1 MTETSQRNGIP
12 SQHQNGGPSP
22 LRVTGATSLAV
33 VHLLS
38 DQGVPANEV
47 VVTRAE
53 RHGSGNAAC
62 WSVSVLRGREIASH
76 SFRMELVEKVLAR
89 GPDKEWYSEV
99 GQLLEAVGMGFPT

>member
-1 MTETSQRNGIP
+1 MTKTSQRNGSP
-12 SQHQNGGPSP
+12 SQHHNGGPSP

-62 WSVSVLRGREIASH
+62 WSVSVLRGREIGSH
-76 SFRMELVEKVLAR
+76 SFRMELVEKVLAS